1 MSDVP
6 SSKTTS
12 DTQPRKKKMI
22 ENISSLFFSLLL
34 VFAVRSSII
43 EAFKIPSGSMIPTLL
58 VGDYIFV
65 NKFAFGLHFPFA
77 EWISDEPVTLIHR
90 DGPKHGD
97 IIVFKYP
104 KNPSIY
110 FIKRVI
116 GVAGDKIELREK
128 VLYINDHE
136 MTQTQ
141 LPSDEEAKILKDVDE
156 SRTHGASL
164 KVYTEN
170 LDGVKHWIMLD
181 QSGQN
186 NIGVTSNFGPVIVP
200 ADSLFC
206 MGDNRD
212 FSNDSRFWGFVP
224 MRNVKGKALFIWMSL
239 WMDFGE
245 SQYYFRPLR
254 TGTILR

>member
-1 MSDVP
+1 
-6 SSKTTS
+6 
-12 DTQPRKKKMI
+12 
-22 ENISSLFFSLLL
+22 
-34 VFAVRSSII
+34 
-43 EAFKIPSGSMIPTLL
+43 MIPTLL

-77 EWISDEPVTLIHR
+77 EWVSDEPVTLIHR

-116 GVAGDKIELREK
+116 GVAGDKIELRNK
-128 VLYINDHE
+128 VLYINDKE
-136 MTQTQ
+136 MTQTL
-141 LPSDEEAKILKDVDE
+141 LPADDANKILAGIDD
-156 SRTHGASL
+156 SHTHGSDL
-164 KVYTEN
+164 KVYFEN
-170 LDGVKHWIMLD
+170 LDGVKHWIILD

-186 NIGVTSNFGPVIVP
+186 GIGVTTNFGPVTVP

-224 MRNVKGKALFIWMSL
+224 MRNVKGKAMFIWMSL
-239 WMDFGE
+239 WMDFE
-245 SQYYFRPLR
+245 KSEYYFRPTR